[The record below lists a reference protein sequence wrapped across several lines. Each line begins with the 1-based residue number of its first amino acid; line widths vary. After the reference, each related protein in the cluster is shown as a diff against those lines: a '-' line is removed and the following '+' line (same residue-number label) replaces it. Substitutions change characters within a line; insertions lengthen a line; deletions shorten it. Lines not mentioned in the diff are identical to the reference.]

1 VFGDFDMGVSWI
13 KVYRLSTFESTNKRI
28 AIFKIIS
35 NRTEEKML
43 RQFAKESES
52 YLDEMMFFSSY
63 TEFMA
68 FKKGMEDAFKRFKL
82 RNVPI
87 TMRSE
92 KQLTGDFN
100 D

>member
-1 VFGDFDMGVSWI
+1 MFGDFDMGVSWI
-13 KVYRLSTFESTNKRI
+13 KVYRISTFESTNKRI
-28 AIFKIIS
+28 ATFKIVS
-35 NRTEEKML
+35 NRTEERML
-43 RQFAKESES
+43 RQFAKESEN

-63 TEFMA
+63 TEFLA
-68 FKKGMEDAFKRFKL
+68 FKRGMEEAFKRFKL

-92 KQLTGDFN
+92 KQLIGDIS